1 MTEMKKYMEIPRL
14 GHKETLDY
22 FAQIASKGL
31 NIRIGVKLDGAN
43 GQIEVNSKG
52 ELLSYSRNNLLTEE
66 MNLSGF
72 YQYVLDKV
80 DPTLLPK
87 NIKIFGEWLVPHKIV
102 YPKDAY
108 KKFYIF
114 SMYDPDKKEYISPD
128 SDVYKNIE
136 AYLVN
141 HCGMEKEIVVYE
153 GPYLGIEH
161 IQNIANEVTKE
172 GIEYTRQ
179 QPETMDDVFHE
190 GIVVKAHDYRNPYG
204 DQLFVKIVGERFK
217 EIKKVKYKDKTP
229 GPDLSV
235 EGKIVDFAVTEARI
249 EKMLYKLVDEGIL
262 PEGFDLEQMPIIAR
276 NLPKRI
282 YEDIMKEELD
292 TIKDE
297 FGEFDPKV
305 IGKKISSKTMTIAKD
320 IIKKKI
326 EERLSE
332 LT

>member
-1 MTEMKKYMEIPRL
+1 MEEMKKYMEIPRL
-14 GHKETLDY
+14 GHKDTLDY
-22 FAQIASKGL
+22 FTQIASKGH

-43 GQIEVNSKG
+43 GQIEVNNKG
-52 ELLSYSRNNLLTEE
+52 ELLVYSRKNLLTEE

-72 YQYVLDKV
+72 YQYVKDKV

-102 YPKDAY
+102 YPKEAY

-114 SMYDPDKKEYISPD
+114 SMYDSAKKEYISPD
-128 SDVYKNIE
+128 SNVYKNIE

-153 GPYLGIEH
+153 GPYLGVQH
-161 IQNIANEVTKE
+161 IQDITNKLTKDDV
-172 GIEYTRQ
+172 EYTHQ
-179 QPETMDDVFHE
+179 QPATMEDVFHE
-190 GIVVKAHDYRNPYG
+190 GVVVKAHDYRDQYG
-204 DQLFVKIVGERFK
+204 NQLFVKIVGERFK
-217 EIKKVKYKDKTP
+217 EIKKVKYKEKTT

-249 EKMLYKLVDEGIL
+249 DKMLYKFVDEGIL
-262 PEGFDLEQMPIIAR
+262 PEDFDLEQMPIIAK

-292 TIKDE
+292 TINEE
-297 FGEFDPKV
+297 FGEFDPKL
-305 IGKKISSKTMTIAKD
+305 IGKKIASKTMTVAKN
-320 IIKKKI
+320 IIKEKI
-326 EERLSE
+326 EQRVSK